1 MKNQNLFDTIEA
13 YQNMVNFEKVYQRV
27 AMQVITRCHGAIK
40 ITKHGKI
47 IEVYDT
53 KRHIWSNGLA
63 GLIIKEES
71 REANLREWE
80 IARCIR
86 PRIIAILL
94 EDKEGLLSNRLPP
107 DSKETKTKKR
117 IASYQHT
124 KKPISENAATK
135 KRIYKKDTEK
145 KPIRK
150 SKN

>member
-27 AMQVITRCHGAIK
+27 AMQVIQRCHGAIK

-53 KRHIWSNGLA
+53 KRHIWSHGLA

-71 REANLREWE
+71 KNANLRDWE
-80 IARCIR
+80 VARCIR
-86 PRIIAILL
+86 PRIISMLL
-94 EDKEGLLSNRLPP
+94 EDKKGLLSTRLAP
-107 DSKETKTKKR
+107 DSAENQTRKRLSKKKF
-117 IASYQHT
+117 T
-124 KKPISENAATK
+124 VKKPT
-135 KRIYKKDTEK
+135 TK

-150 SKN
+150 KSNQ